1 MPTPCIFCGQRPI
14 NKNKEHVLPRWLLEM
29 TGDPKRPVKIPYLAH
44 IRKGLPDSLAFDSLK
59 FPACARC
66 NSEFS
71 DVENE
76 AKVIVSKML
85 RFEEIDDR
93 QINTFLNWLDKV
105 RIGLWLGILAL
116 TDNPLNITPK
126 FQIATRVAAKDRMVV
141 IHRCEEGPT
150 GLMVFGTHLPMF
162 WYHPVCFGLMI
173 NHLSFLNASTDFLI
187 SRRLGFPYPEKTIPN
202 PDGSS
207 VVEMARGME
216 RYLLP
221 LIRMPYELDGTEIF
235 QPMFHHSL
243 SLEGSDNLSSL
254 YETKYVERHSM
265 SHPDGIGK
273 ILLQKERSIIFYE
286 RPSTQWLP
294 HKQHKFED
302 LLRFLPIQTLRLQN
316 YLPEAK
322 AMTNSQN
329 RFFSRLRNLNTQQIE
344 HLRKAE
350 IRHWQTR

>member
-29 TGDPKRPVKIPYLAH
+29 TGDPKRPVKIPFLAH
-44 IRKGLPDSLAFDSLK
+44 LRKGLPDSLAFDSLT

-66 NSEFS
+66 NSNFS
-71 DVENE
+71 RIEDQ

-85 RFEEIDDR
+85 RFEELDNH
-93 QINTFLNWLDKV
+93 QINTFLDWLDKV
-105 RIGLWLGILAL
+105 RTGLWLGILAL
-116 TDNPLNITPK
+116 LGNPADITPK
-126 FQIATRVAAKDRMVV
+126 FHIAKRVAAKDRMVV

-150 GLMVFGTHLPMF
+150 GLMVFGTQLPIF

-202 PDGSS
+202 PDGSA
-207 VVEMARGME
+207 VVEIASGME

-221 LIRMPYELDGTEIF
+221 LIRMHYELDGTEIF

-243 SLEGSDNLSSL
+243 SLAGGVNFGSL
-254 YETKYVERHSM
+254 YQTEYVERHSM
-265 SHPDGIGK
+265 SHSDGIGK
-273 ILLQKERSIIFYE
+273 IILQKEHSLIFYE
-286 RPSTQWLP
+286 GTSSQWLP
-294 HKQHKFED
+294 QKQHKFED
-302 LLRFLPIQTLRLQN
+302 FLRFAPIQTFRLQN
-316 YLPEAK
+316 YLPESK
-322 AMTNSQN
+322 TMTNSQN
-329 RFFSRLRNLNTQQIE
+329 KLFSRLKKLNTQQIE
-344 HLRKAE
+344 LIRKAE